1 MYLSSG
7 WILLMVVSMVLGLV
21 TQGWVNAAFRR
32 WSRVGLATGLSG
44 AQVARAMLDQAG
56 LRDVGIEMIGGSLT
70 DHYDP
75 RARMLRL
82 SQPVYEGRSVASA
95 GVASHEAG
103 HAVQHA
109 RAYAPAQL
117 RQALVPAAQIG
128 SQAAFPLIFL
138 GVFLNFTAM
147 AWLGII
153 VFAAAVLFQVVTL
166 PVEFDA
172 SHRALASL
180 SATSAIPVEQVS
192 GARQVLSAAAMTYL
206 AATLIAVL
214 QLLYFVGL
222 ARRN

>member
-1 MYLSSG
+1 M
-7 WILLMVVSMVLGLV
+7 
-21 TQGWVNAAFRR
+21 
-32 WSRVGLATGLSG
+32 
-44 AQVARAMLDQAG
+44 
-56 LRDVGIEMIGGSLT
+56 
-70 DHYDP
+70 
-75 RARMLRL
+75 
-82 SQPVYEGRSVASA
+82 
-95 GVASHEAG
+95 
-103 HAVQHA
+103 
-109 RAYAPAQL
+109 
-117 RQALVPAAQIG
+117 
-128 SQAAFPLIFL
+128 
-138 GVFLNFTAM
+138 FLNFTAM

-180 SATSAIPVEQVS
+180 SATGAIPVEQVS